1 VDCATNHVLD
11 WELAE
16 SENARAT
23 ARLIKRTCQ
32 TYGIF
37 DRLYT
42 DNGSAFAGHLVAGGA
57 VHRFRNSG
65 NKMEGV
71 KPLGICH
78 HLGIRLHFA
87 LPANGQAKTAE
98 RTFASLSRVID
109 DRPEFNGA
117 HAGHAPGAAPD
128 ASIVPVHLDVALAV
142 LTREEHRHNNEAGR
156 RGQGMRGRSYQ
167 DAFTA
172 GIALRMRRQ
181 PSARQLYLAGLI
193 YTPVKVDRWGRVTIN
208 TWTYGDSDTQETLL
222 PYHKS
227 GQAILL
233 GRDPDDFSAPAL
245 AWNEANALICEGI
258 MPVSRGAYDS
268 VDGIRDAARNRKAAS
283 DAVKAAATAN
293 AYGAEAELTAIM
305 AAIPTPEGTKMPP
318 EAVVAGRFNGALR
331 LQKRKPALANAAP
344 AVPDEFLKIM
354 DAHLAEIAAGRK
366 PKLA

>member
-1 VDCATNHVLD
+1 MANRAGIPFLPLVDCATNFILD

-42 DNGSAFAGHLVAGGA
+42 DNGSAFAGHLVADGA
-57 VHRFRNSG
+57 LHRFRNSAA
-65 NKMEGV
+65 NLDGV
-71 KPLGICH
+71 KPLGIRH

-109 DRPEFNGA
+109 DRPEFKGA

-128 ASIVPVHLDVALAV
+128 ARVVPVHLDVAREV
-142 LTREEHRHNNEAGR
+142 LTREVHRYNAETGR

-167 DAFTA
+167 DVFTA
-172 GIALRMRRQ
+172 GLVLRMRRQ

-193 YTPVKVDRWGRVTIN
+193 YTSVKVDRWGRVTIN
-208 TWTYGDSDTQETLL
+208 TWTYGDADTQEALL

-245 AWNEANALICEGI
+245 AWNAGNLHLPHVHGVACGDLSGVVPNWPGLFHSG
-258 MPVSRGAYDS
+258 MSDMVVASDRG
-268 VDGIRDAARNRKAAS
+268 GGRDQSTRPRKAGGYLGLLQAAS
-283 DAVKAAATAN
+283 YARVEHACFVMAGFGSIYRTA
-293 AYGAEAELTAIM
+293 
-305 AAIPTPEGTKMPP
+305 
-318 EAVVAGRFNGALR
+318 
-331 LQKRKPALANAAP
+331 
-344 AVPDEFLKIM
+344 
-354 DAHLAEIAAGRK
+354 
-366 PKLA
+366 